1 MATIIG
7 AFARCAQMRARAS
20 VWERECEC
28 ERECVCERECEWE
41 RECVCERKC
50 VCVCAFE
57 QVRENG

>member
-28 ERECVCERECEWE
+28 ERECVCER
-41 RECVCERKC
+41 KC